1 MTLLRNDINGLRGIS
16 VLMVVFY
23 HFNIGILKGG
33 FVGVDVFFVISGF
46 LMTKI
51 IYSGLDRGNF
61 NYFEFI
67 KRRAFR
73 IFPALFFL
81 IFILLFCGAFFLSP
95 IDLSSLSEQVF
106 HALIFDS
113 NNYYGAKTGYF
124 SEGIDDR
131 WLLHTWSLS
140 VEWQFYLMYPVL
152 LWLCL
157 KVTKSKNAIN
167 NERNIFIALL
177 ICTAASLAYC
187 LFGDVRNA
195 FFSVLTRSWQMLAG
209 GLVFMVGIRYATEK
223 YASLLSYLGLLLIFS
238 SVVMVKILS
247 LESRW
252 PGYYA
257 ILPVIGTCTI
267 LYSRFQGNLL
277 LKNPFIQYLGTW
289 SYSIY
294 LWHWLLVTALI
305 ITESFDGFS
314 KIVKLI
320 GISLSIFLG
329 YLSYRYVEGLNI
341 FNKSNINGGI
351 SKLAI
356 VAISLFCISYIFEK
370 SDGLMLRVKNKDLY
384 ANIKLAELGTTY
396 DSQCENNGNGN
407 SKFCTI
413 NSNLNTKKILVIGDS
428 HAGHLYSWFK
438 ENGKVNTTF
447 YVKSGCPIIE
457 GFERVGV
464 DNNCREFTRKAFE
477 LAESGK
483 YNTVII
489 SQNWTGYSDHSD
501 GLCTFKGSLCIPLS
515 SDSNPYLSIETTKKS
530 IDKIL
535 ARKVIVAVV
544 DSTPWFKM
552 NVPKKAA
559 RDFFW
564 FGTVKNKF
572 YSKEFLDKNKSFDN
586 LFKSY
591 KNDENFQLLSF
602 RPKLCKL
609 EDCSV
614 FDEYENIPIFK
625 DNDHFNPYWI
635 ARNGQIF
642 NGLKMQH
649 VDK

>member
-61 NYFEFI
+61 NYFEFV

-73 IFPALFFL
+73 IFPVLYFL

-113 NNYYGAKTGYF
+113 NKYYGAKTGYF

-289 SYSIY
+289 
-294 LWHWLLVTALI
+294 
-305 ITESFDGFS
+305 
-314 KIVKLI
+314 
-320 GISLSIFLG
+320 
-329 YLSYRYVEGLNI
+329 
-341 FNKSNINGGI
+341 
-351 SKLAI
+351 
-356 VAISLFCISYIFEK
+356 
-370 SDGLMLRVKNKDLY
+370 
-384 ANIKLAELGTTY
+384 
-396 DSQCENNGNGN
+396 
-407 SKFCTI
+407 
-413 NSNLNTKKILVIGDS
+413 
-428 HAGHLYSWFK
+428 
-438 ENGKVNTTF
+438 
-447 YVKSGCPIIE
+447 
-457 GFERVGV
+457 
-464 DNNCREFTRKAFE
+464 
-477 LAESGK
+477 
-483 YNTVII
+483 
-489 SQNWTGYSDHSD
+489 
-501 GLCTFKGSLCIPLS
+501 
-515 SDSNPYLSIETTKKS
+515 
-530 IDKIL
+530 
-535 ARKVIVAVV
+535 
-544 DSTPWFKM
+544 
-552 NVPKKAA
+552 
-559 RDFFW
+559 
-564 FGTVKNKF
+564 
-572 YSKEFLDKNKSFDN
+572 
-586 LFKSY
+586 
-591 KNDENFQLLSF
+591 
-602 RPKLCKL
+602 
-609 EDCSV
+609 
-614 FDEYENIPIFK
+614 
-625 DNDHFNPYWI
+625 
-635 ARNGQIF
+635 
-642 NGLKMQH
+642 
-649 VDK
+649 